1 MTSKERLEQL
11 GKQYQEVSQKANE
24 YNTLKLKLE
33 GAIEYQ
39 QAIIAEEEEAAKA
52 KEADKKEKK

>member
-39 QAIIAEEEEAAKA
+39 QAIIAEEEAAKQ